1 MQVNIGY
8 DRYLDLISDKNNRS
22 NGILSSNTSSSYS
35 GGERVFKKFVDNMKQ
50 FWANV
55 GHFQKNI
62 TTLIQSR
69 LNKTE

>member
-1 MQVNIGY
+1 MQVNIRY
-8 DRYLDLISDKNNRS
+8 DRYLDLMSDKNNGS
-22 NGILSSNTSSSYS
+22 NGSLSSNATSSYS

-50 FWANV
+50 FWVNV